1 MELFKFRINLSN
13 LAKEKLYHGSK
24 GIYLNG
30 VIIKHDTTDQYGKD
44 GIIIQEISEEERKEG
59 KKGNVLGNII
69 ILSKAPA
76 DPDDLPF

>member
-30 VIIKHDTTDQYGKD
+30 VIIKHDTTDRYGKD
-44 GIIIQEISEEERKEG
+44 GIIIQEISEEERKER
-59 KKGNVLGNII
+59 KKRECPGQYYNIVK
-69 ILSKAPA
+69 SSSGP
-76 DPDDLPF
+76 